1 MIVKITVEKVSDDL
15 ASDGTSEMLID
26 CIFEGFERKSDEAV
40 IAATDNIRNKARALN
55 LIRRLEPCTSRFFET
70 QGQP

>member
-40 IAATDNIRNKARALN
+40 IAATDNIRNKARALVAA
-55 LIRRLEPCTSRFFET
+55 T
-70 QGQP
+70 QEAFNG